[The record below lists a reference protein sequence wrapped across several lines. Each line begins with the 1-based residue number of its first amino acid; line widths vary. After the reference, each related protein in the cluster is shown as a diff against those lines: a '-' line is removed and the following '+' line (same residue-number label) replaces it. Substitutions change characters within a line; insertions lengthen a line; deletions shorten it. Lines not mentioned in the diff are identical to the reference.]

1 MKLTLDTE
9 NDIVT
14 YLNFLHQ
21 RSILTSKF
29 PAIILEGKEAHMYME
44 WLYTEE
50 PDDDDTTSDDTEE
63 VTITGHNVNKRWSS
77 EEESALSSLILEG
90 LHPSDIA
97 KALKRTEDGVRK
109 HARRTFSMSY
119 QNGKWRDNNYSN

>member
-1 MKLTLDTE
+1 MKITLDTE

-29 PAIILEGKEAHMYME
+29 PAIILEGKEAAMYME
-44 WLYTEE
+44 WLFAEE
-50 PDDDDTTSDDTEE
+50 PDDDEPISDDTEE

-119 QNGKWRDNNYSN
+119 QNGKWRDNNYPN

>member
-1 MKLTLDTE
+1 MKITLDTE

-29 PAIILEGKEAHMYME
+29 PAIILEGKEAAMYME

-50 PDDDDTTSDDTEE
+50 PDDDYGNDETEE
-63 VTITGHNVNKRWSS
+63 PIVVSSHNVNKRWSS